1 MKNNNTPSSNALGK
15 LKRLDYHSQNVLL
28 IALTIMELLVLIKR
42 NVSNDLQKNETKII
56 VYTAEQIIEQR
67 QKVKKKL
74 NRIYHLWATT

>member
-1 MKNNNTPSSNALGK
+1 
-15 LKRLDYHSQNVLL
+15 
-28 IALTIMELLVLIKR
+28 MELLVLIKR

>member
-1 MKNNNTPSSNALGK
+1 
-15 LKRLDYHSQNVLL
+15 
-28 IALTIMELLVLIKR
+28 MELLVLIKR

-74 NRIYHLWATT
+74 NRIYHLWTTT